1 MKKLYAILV
10 ASFALVISQPI
21 ISPHS
26 SEAAAQI
33 PLPSGHFSFTG
44 QESVAFCVD
53 PTTIAVE
60 PCSTSGAAVLAAS
73 GLDNGS
79 AALDSSGNACVTI
92 TTTDAFLPIASS
104 SSISPSIL
112 AAINISP
119 PLVSLIHSVFT
130 LDDYNHATGIGHYS
144 VTIYSGGTC
153 SGASFNSSGA
163 TKINSAKQQFVVTNG
178 GNRIDFVVTSFASP
192 DFGSFSDSG
201 TELRQTSQNQ
211 Q

>member
-1 MKKLYAILV
+1 MNKLYAILV
-10 ASFALVISQPI
+10 ASFALVICQPI

-33 PLPSGHFSFTG
+33 PLPSGHFSFTA
-44 QESVAFCVD
+44 QASVAFCVN

-60 PCSTSGAAVLAAS
+60 PCSTSGAAVLADS

-79 AALDSSGNACVTI
+79 AVLNSSGNACATI
-92 TTTDAFLPIASS
+92 THTDSFLPIASS
-104 SSISPSIL
+104 SSISPSIV
-112 AAINISP
+112 AAANTSP
-119 PLVSLIHSVFT
+119 PLVSVIHSVFT
-130 LDDYNHATGIGHYS
+130 VDDYNQATGIGHYS

-178 GNRIDFVVTSFASP
+178 GNRIDNVVTSFSDP
-192 DFGSFSDSG
+192 DVGSFSDSG
-201 TELRQTSQNQ
+201 TELRQASQNQ